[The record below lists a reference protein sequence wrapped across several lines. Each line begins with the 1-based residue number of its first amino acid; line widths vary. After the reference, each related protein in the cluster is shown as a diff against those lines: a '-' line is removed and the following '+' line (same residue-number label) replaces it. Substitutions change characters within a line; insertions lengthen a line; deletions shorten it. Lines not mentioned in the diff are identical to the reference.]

1 MDKFNANESLDT
13 ARLEK
18 LFLENGMLKILR
30 KNEYMVR
37 QNDKTNHIGFVVS
50 GLFRL
55 TRIDTNGNEW
65 IVGYSF
71 ENDFV
76 CDYPS
81 LINRRGA
88 TVSIQATND
97 CEVYLLTLGE
107 LNQFWGTDMNTQ
119 RLGRRI
125 AETMFAEIYQR
136 LLGFYCDTPEQRYQA
151 LMKRC
156 PDLQER
162 ISLKEIALFLGV
174 TPETLSRIRKKQQKK

>member
-1 MDKFNANESLDT
+1 
-13 ARLEK
+13 
-18 LFLENGMLKILR
+18 
-30 KNEYMVR
+30 MVR
-37 QNDKTNHIGFVVS
+37 QNDRTNHIGFVAS
-50 GLFRL
+50 GIFRL

-81 LINRRGA
+81 LINRTDA
-88 TVSIQATND
+88 TVSIQATTD
-97 CEVYLLTLGE
+97 CEVYLLSLSK
-107 LNQFWGTDMNTQ
+107 LNQFWETDMETQ

-136 LLGFYCDTPEQRYQA
+136 LLGFYCDTPEQRYQT

-156 PDLQER
+156 PDLQEL
-162 ISLKEIALFLGV
+162 ITLKEIALFLGV
-174 TPETLSRIRKKQQKK
+174 TPETLSRIRKKTTAKIEVLTFVKAFSLFTT